1 MIYVDSIVVNTCT
14 LIQGDSAALLIS
26 VLSNPQGTLV
36 TCRLEVPVQDLAE
49 QMAEKMGELAEL
61 AEVEAPT

>member
-36 TCRLEVPVQDLAE
+36 TCRLEVPVQDLVERTE
-49 QMAEKMGELAEL
+49 QMGELAEV